1 MIAADG
7 AGAGA
12 ATEDAAPRE
21 RTLVVGGGVA
31 GSTVALSLADRG
43 VGVVLVDRP
52 TAGAATSAS
61 AGMLAA
67 QWEASEPDALFHL
80 GRRGQELHPGFA
92 ERIEELSGENPG
104 LSRAGMLVANRDA
117 DEERAARETARRQR
131 SEGLRARIVDPSE
144 ATGLQAGLAPS
155 AISWLWLPDEGWLD
169 AQRLGA
175 TLPSALAGAGVEL
188 VDGTVER
195 VRIDGRAATGVELRS
210 GATVTA
216 GRIVLATGAWT
227 GRLDGLPRRVPVR
240 PVRGQMLRYAAG
252 DVELSRIVS
261 NHGGRYVVPRPDG
274 SAIAGS
280 TMEDA
285 GFEPRVTEAG
295 RRSIRTAAEELIPAL
310 AEADVIEAWAG
321 LRPVTPDGLP
331 ILGPDP
337 EVEGLFYATGYGRN
351 GILVAPA
358 AAELVADLVTDRT
371 PEIDGRPFALER
383 FEAGGESK
391 ELDRTEERGGT

>member
-12 ATEDAAPRE
+12 ARDPAAPRE

-43 VGVVLVDRP
+43 VEVVLVDRP

-67 QWEASEPDALFHL
+67 QWEVSEPDALFRL
-80 GRRGQELHPGFA
+80 GRRGRELHPGFA
-92 ERIEELSGENPG
+92 ERIVELSGENPG
-104 LSRAGMLVANRDA
+104 LSRDGMLVANRDA
-117 DEERAARETARRQR
+117 EEERTARETARRQR
-131 SEGLRARIVDPSE
+131 REGLRARIVDPTE
-144 ATGLQAGLAPS
+144 AAELQAGLTPS
-155 AISWLWLPDEGWLD
+155 AVSWLWLGDEGWLD

-175 TLPSALAGAGVEL
+175 ALPSALAGAGVEL

-195 VRIDGRAATGVELRS
+195 VKIDGAAATGVELRS
-210 GATVTA
+210 GATVAA

-227 GRLDGLPRRVPVR
+227 GRLDGLPRRVHVR
-240 PVRGQMLRYAAG
+240 PVRGQMLRFAG
-252 DVELSRIVS
+252 TTVELSRIVS
-261 NHGGRYVVPRPDG
+261 GHGGRYLVPRPDG
-274 SAIAGS
+274 SVVAGS

-295 RRSIRTAAEELIPAL
+295 RRSIRAAAEELVPAL
-310 AEADVIEAWAG
+310 TEADVIEAWAG

-337 EVEGLFYATGYGRN
+337 EVAGLFYATGYGRN

-358 AAELVADLVTDRT
+358 AAELVADLVTGRKA
-371 PEIDGRPFALER
+371 EIDWRPFAPER
-383 FEAGGESK
+383 FETGGA
-391 ELDRTEERGGT
+391 TQNQGGT